1 MQSAQ
6 MSFNGT
12 NLSCFNSYKLFQQY
26 LEAHATAQR
35 NVDNKLAS
43 INVLQPLVIPE
54 QVFSF
59 ADAKKAFELQ
69 GSGRFVGKV
78 IIDVADAN

>member
-1 MQSAQ
+1 
-6 MSFNGT
+6 
-12 NLSCFNSYKLFQQY
+12 
-26 LEAHATAQR
+26 
-35 NVDNKLAS
+35 
-43 INVLQPLVIPE
+43 VLQPLVIPE